1 MAESPPPPREILSD
15 ILRVLERIEVQ
26 LETHDSR
33 VKSLEDLVKSNDH
46 SSVQSPWSDV
56 VDSNFDQ
63 TTSRSIDQLP
73 RAVTKRER
81 LTASDTTGRHNDE
94 QAGLEDGI
102 HEDDHSTKVEYS
114 FWKSD
119 NDDTF
124 YDTNEILDQDRS
136 AVLAKYLGESY
147 LIPDDFRLSL
157 QLGWRD
163 RSLHKELLT
172 TSASAKIRRLQALQD
187 FDNDLRAQSGNDF
200 LVVDFD
206 SSNNSR
212 LYRIGET
219 AIGNKIMVS
228 PENSKIAPWSRLM

>member
-1 MAESPPPPREILSD
+1 MAESPPPPKDILRD

-33 VKSLEDLVKSNDH
+33 VKNLEDLVKSNDH
-46 SSVQSPWSDV
+46 SSVQSQWSDV
-56 VDSNFDQ
+56 VHSNLDQ
-63 TTSRSIDQLP
+63 IPSRSIDQLP
-73 RAVTKRER
+73 SAVTRRAR
-81 LTASDTTGRHNDE
+81 LIASDTSGRNDDE
-94 QAGLEDGI
+94 QAGLEDDM
-102 HEDDHSTKVEYS
+102 HESDHSTKVKYS

-124 YDTNEILDQDRS
+124 YEILDQDHS

-147 LIPDDFRLSL
+147 LIPDDCRLPL

-163 RSLHKELLT
+163 RSLHKELLP

-212 LYRIGET
+212 LFRIGET
-219 AIGNKIMVS
+219 AIGNEIMVS
-228 PENSKIAPWSRLM
+228 PKTSKVAPWSRLM